1 MISIIKKNILR
12 TLFIIFRI
20 FPIKNNKIVVCN
32 YYGKGYG
39 DNAKYIVNYLLENSK
54 NKYEIIWLLNNIN
67 DELPSG
73 VKGVKYK
80 SIKSFYDLATAKIWI
95 DNCRKHDYILKRK
108 NQFYIQTWHSSIRL
122 KKIEKDAIQYLPDDY
137 IKNAI
142 SDSNRMD
149 ILTVGCEYS
158 DKVYDRVFWYNGKR
172 LNCGTPRFDVF
183 FNNSEK
189 KKIELKVRKF
199 YKISKDKKIILYAPT
214 FQKKL
219 KEANL
224 DYNNLI
230 ANLNENSKNN
240 YEYIALVR
248 LHPVSKNKVNES
260 KFVIDATNYPDIQE
274 LIIACDYFITDYS
287 GCCFDAMYANK
298 KCMLYIPDYDNYI
311 SLERELEMDIMDLP
325 FPKIYNEIDL
335 IEKFKNFNEK
345 EYTDN
350 INRFLKKIGTY
361 ENGTACEQIC
371 ALIND
376 VVNGDDVNYEKI

>member
-39 DNAKYIVNYLLENSK
+39 DNAKYIVNFLLENSK

-73 VKGVKYK
+73 VKGVKFK
-80 SIKSFYDLATAKIWI
+80 SVRSFYDLATAKIWI

-142 SDSNRMD
+142 SDSNKMD

-183 FNNSEK
+183 FNNAEK

-214 FQKKL
+214 FQKKS

-224 DYNNLI
+224 DCNNLI
-230 ANLNENSKNN
+230 TNLNENSKNN
-240 YEYIALVR
+240 DEYIALVR

-260 KFVIDATNYPDIQE
+260 NFVIDATNYPDIQE

-298 KCMLYIPDYDNYI
+298 KCMLYIPDYNNYI

-335 IEKFKNFNEK
+335 IEKFKKFNEK
-345 EYTDN
+345 EYTNN

-376 VVNGDDVNYEKI
+376 VVKEDDVNYEKI

>member
-1 MISIIKKNILR
+1 MILIIKKNILKI
-12 TLFIIFRI
+12 LFIIFRI

-39 DNAKYIVNYLLENSK
+39 DNAKYIVNFLLENSK

-73 VKGVKYK
+73 VKGVKFK
-80 SIKSFYDLATAKIWI
+80 SIRSFYDLATAKIWI

-108 NQFYIQTWHSSIRL
+108 NQFYIQTWHSSIRI
-122 KKIEKDAIQYLPDDY
+122 KKIEKDAIKYLPDDY

-142 SDSNRMD
+142 SDSEKMD

-183 FNNSEK
+183 FNNVEK

-230 ANLNENSKNN
+230 FNLNENSKNN
-240 YEYIALVR
+240 DEYIALVK

-260 KFVIDATNYPDIQE
+260 NFVIDATNYPDIQE

-325 FPKIYNEIDL
+325 FPKIYNEIEL
-335 IEKFKNFNEK
+335 IKKIKKFNEK
-345 EYTDN
+345 EYKNN

-371 ALIND
+371 ALIDD
-376 VVNGDDVNYEKI
+376 VVKGDDVNYEKI

>member
-1 MISIIKKNILR
+1 M
-12 TLFIIFRI
+12 
-20 FPIKNNKIVVCN
+20 
-32 YYGKGYG
+32 
-39 DNAKYIVNYLLENSK
+39 
-54 NKYEIIWLLNNIN
+54 
-67 DELPSG
+67 
-73 VKGVKYK
+73 
-80 SIKSFYDLATAKIWI
+80 
-95 DNCRKHDYILKRK
+95 KRK
-108 NQFYIQTWHSSIRL
+108 NQFYIQTWHSSIRI
-122 KKIEKDAIQYLPDDY
+122 KKIEKDAIKYLPDDY

-142 SDSNRMD
+142 SDSEKMD

-183 FNNSEK
+183 FNNVEK

-230 ANLNENSKNN
+230 FNLNENSKNN
-240 YEYIALVR
+240 DEYIALVK

-260 KFVIDATNYPDIQE
+260 NFVIDATNYPDIQE

-325 FPKIYNEIDL
+325 FPKIYNEIEL
-335 IEKFKNFNEK
+335 IKKIKKFNEK
-345 EYTDN
+345 EYKNN

-371 ALIND
+371 ALIDD
-376 VVNGDDVNYEKI
+376 VVKGDDVNYEKI

>member
-1 MISIIKKNILR
+1 MILIIKKNILKI
-12 TLFIIFRI
+12 LFIIFRI

-39 DNAKYIVNYLLENSK
+39 DNAKYIVNFLLENSK

-73 VKGVKYK
+73 VKGVKFK
-80 SIKSFYDLATAKIWI
+80 SIRSFYYLAPAKFWI
-95 DNCRKHDYILKRK
+95 DQCRNHDYILTRK
-108 NQFYIQTWHSSIRL
+108 NQFYIQTWHSSIRI
-122 KKIEKDAIQYLPDDY
+122 KKIEKDAIKYLPDDY

-142 SDSNRMD
+142 SDSEKMD

-183 FNNSEK
+183 FNNVEK

-230 ANLNENSKNN
+230 FNLNENSKNN
-240 YEYIALVR
+240 DEYIALVK

-260 KFVIDATNYPDIQE
+260 NFVIDATNYPDIQE

-325 FPKIYNEIDL
+325 FPKIYNEIEL
-335 IEKFKNFNEK
+335 IKKIKKFNEK
-345 EYTDN
+345 EYKNN

-371 ALIND
+371 ALIDD
-376 VVNGDDVNYEKI
+376 VVKGDDVNYEKI